1 MRQLIPP
8 VRPRPVRHNQR
19 RTSTRRTRS
28 KLDRR
33 RVALAALAAS
43 FLFAMFATA
52 WLWQSGWIGRQADRV
67 VAAGYR
73 LTADVGFAVDDVL
86 VEGRDRTGK
95 AEILAALQVR
105 RGTPILAVDPQVA
118 RDRLQAL
125 PWIDQATVERR
136 LPRLLYIRLSEREPF
151 VLWQLDGDLSV
162 VDRSGNVIAGVPAK
176 KFAHLPLVVGR
187 GAAEHAASL
196 LDMLDREPDLKSL
209 VNAAVW
215 VGGRR
220 WNLHLKGGIDVRL
233 PEADAAE
240 AWSQLARIE
249 REHSLLGRD
258 VVTIDLRL
266 PGRLVVRTAPDAEI
280 EKGLSKAGHNT

>member
-8 VRPRPVRHNQR
+8 VRPRPARRSQR
-19 RTSTRRTRS
+19 KTATRRTRS
-28 KLDRR
+28 KPDRR
-33 RVALAALAAS
+33 RVALAGLAAS
-43 FLFAMFATA
+43 SLLAMLATA

-67 VAAGYR
+67 AVAGYQ
-73 LTADVGFAVDDVL
+73 LTADAGFAVDDVL
-86 VEGRDRTGK
+86 VEGRERTGK

-105 RGTPILAVDPQVA
+105 RGTPILTVDPQVA

-125 PWIDQATVERR
+125 PWIDKATVERR

-151 VLWQLDGDLSV
+151 VLWQLDGELSV
-162 VDRSGNVIAGVPAK
+162 VDRSGNVIPGVSAK
-176 KFAHLPLVVGR
+176 QFAHLPLVVGQ

-196 LDMLDREPDLKSL
+196 LDMLEREPDLRPL
-209 VNAAVW
+209 VNAAVR

-280 EKGLSKAGHNT
+280 ENNLSKAGHNT